1 MGVYF
6 LYIRLCVRNF
16 RIKLSSRRLNVHY
29 FVRRFLISLFLAHQV
44 HAKGLMV
51 LSRAIAFM
59 IDGKQQAEDGN
70 SPDEQDPPE
79 LSQHRGNQTTVRGKR
94 SGKTKSNLKNSDSV
108 SVKPSFPTKKR
119 VQVPQCPLSETPT
132 RPKQLLGDFIDEKL
146 KQDSTTLKVKPVLNE
161 KGEPVLSPFFWLSD
175 KDAENLSEPSSVDQL
190 NDIPSPNVP
199 TFSDIKDSDDE
210 DCSRLSP
217 LVSV

>member
-1 MGVYF
+1 
-6 LYIRLCVRNF
+6 
-16 RIKLSSRRLNVHY
+16 
-29 FVRRFLISLFLAHQV
+29 
-44 HAKGLMV
+44 MV
-51 LSRAIAFM
+51 LSCAIAFL

-70 SPDEQDPPE
+70 NPDEQDPPE
-79 LSQHRGNQTTVRGKR
+79 LSQHRGNQTTVRRKR
-94 SGKTKSNLKNSDSV
+94 SRKTKSNLTNSGSV

-132 RPKQLLGDFIDEKL
+132 RPKQLLGDLIDEKL
-146 KQDSTTLKVKPVLNE
+146 KQDSTILKEKPVLNE

-190 NDIPSPNVP
+190 DDIPSPDVP
-199 TFSDIKDSDDE
+199 TFSDIKESDDE